1 LYPRPEGPATAAAA
15 GDTLARVDRALL
27 PGLRRWLARREVVAL
42 DPDAVA
48 RTAAALDHADPP
60 VTAGRAGSV
69 VAYLPGPARRRLLQF
84 DRRGHLVAACRW
96 RPDGGLAWAKCLLPD
111 GRWLGLE
118 TAAEHHPAWG
128 VSDRVWL
135 MEPDSPWD
143 PRERLTVFQSLDY
156 ARPDFIP
163 PLLEPARLPPG
174 GGTALLNLIAGLMKD
189 RGIATVRYR
198 GPYPT
203 EQLFTALLECFRY
216 AAAEALPLERFLADG
231 GLDWHPAPFETQHV
245 RPGVVVQLRH
255 EIEKVVVDGA
265 AFYRAEWQEIR
276 RREPRVVR
284 TEGDRVICSLWALGG
299 PLEDRLVLDRAGEIL
314 ESPPPAADAGAPAP
328 LSPVWRG
335 ALGELIARESAP
347 ALAPAIHAV
356 TADLELEWGPVP
368 GDLLR
373 RHGQR
378 IRLSRRLRAAGE
390 AARAGAASPPERAE
404 QALRFVLEVARLL
417 GPEVRRRAQARLEA
431 LPEAEQRRV
440 LEEAPA
446 ELPEALGES
455 VGRLIALLIRG
466 GG

>member
-1 LYPRPEGPATAAAA
+1 M
-15 GDTLARVDRALL
+15 DRAAL

-48 RTAAALDHADPP
+48 RLAAALDDPDPP
-60 VTAGRAGSV
+60 VTAGRAGSL
-69 VAYLPGPARRRLLQF
+69 VAYLPGRARRRLLQF
-84 DRRGHLVAACRW
+84 DRRGHLIAAYRW
-96 RPDGGLAWAKCLLPD
+96 REEGGLGWAKCLLPD

-118 TAAEHHPAWG
+118 ADADRHPAWG
-128 VSDRVWL
+128 ASDRVWL
-135 MEPDSPWD
+135 MEPDAPWG
-143 PRERLTVFQSLDY
+143 PRERLTLFQSLDY
-156 ARPDFIP
+156 ARPDFVP

-174 GGTALLNLIAGLMKD
+174 GGTALLNVIAGLMKD

-216 AAAEALPLERFLADG
+216 AAGERLPLERFLADG
-231 GLDWHPAPFETQHV
+231 ALDWHPAPFETQHV

-265 AFYRAEWQEIR
+265 VFYRPEWQEIR

-284 TEGDRVICSLWALGG
+284 LEGDRVICSLWALGG
-299 PLEDRLVLDRAGEIL
+299 PLEDRLVLDRGGEIL
-314 ESPPPAADAGAPAP
+314 ESPPPVPDPGAPAP
-328 LSPVWRG
+328 LPPIWRA

-347 ALAPAIHAV
+347 ALASAIAAV
-356 TADLELEWGPVP
+356 TDDLDLEWGPVP

-373 RHGQR
+373 LHGQR
-378 IRLSRRLRAAGE
+378 VRLSRRLREAGE
-390 AARAGAASPPERAE
+390 AARAGAVSPQERAE

-431 LPEAEQRRV
+431 LPEPEQRRI
-440 LEEAPA
+440 LDEAPA
-446 ELPEALGES
+446 DLPDALGDS
-455 VGRLIALLIRG
+455 VGRLIALVLRG
-466 GG
+466 GA

>member
-1 LYPRPEGPATAAAA
+1 LYPRLEGPATAAA
-15 GDTLARVDRALL
+15 GSDTLARVDRALRS
-27 PGLRRWLARREVVAL
+27 GLRRWLARREVVAL

-48 RTAAALDHADPP
+48 RVAAALDEADPP
-60 VTAGRAGSV
+60 ATAGRAGSL
-69 VAYLPGPARRRLLQF
+69 VAYLPGPPRRRLLQF
-84 DRRGHLVAACRW
+84 DRRGHLIAACRW

-118 TAAEHHPAWG
+118 AAAEHHPAWG

-135 MEPDSPWD
+135 MEPDAPWN
-143 PRERLTVFQSLDY
+143 PRERLTLFQSLDY

-174 GGTALLNLIAGLMKD
+174 GGTALLNLIAGHMKD

-216 AAAEALPLERFLADG
+216 AAAETLPLERFLADG

-314 ESPPPAADAGAPAP
+314 ESPPPAADTGAPAP
-328 LSPVWRG
+328 LPPIWRG

-373 RHGQR
+373 LHGQR
-378 IRLSRRLRAAGE
+378 VRLSRRLRAAGE

-431 LPEAEQRRV
+431 LPEAEQRRI
-440 LEEAPA
+440 LDEAPA

-455 VGRLIALLIRG
+455 VGRLIGLVVRG
-466 GG
+466 AG